1 MDAKERL
8 RKFKQYRPYSEEIYE
23 WVIDVTDYAK
33 KFFGDIIE
41 SAEFTCMEGYTEER
55 AYSEVDEVF
64 EEIKDTYD
72 KCGRLDCP
80 TDGSNFIIK
89 FTNGKV
95 VSFWSGEGGG
105 IEIPKEI
112 DDKSFRK

>member
-41 SAEFTCMEGYTEER
+41 SAEFACMEGYTEER

-105 IEIPKEI
+105 IEIPKEM